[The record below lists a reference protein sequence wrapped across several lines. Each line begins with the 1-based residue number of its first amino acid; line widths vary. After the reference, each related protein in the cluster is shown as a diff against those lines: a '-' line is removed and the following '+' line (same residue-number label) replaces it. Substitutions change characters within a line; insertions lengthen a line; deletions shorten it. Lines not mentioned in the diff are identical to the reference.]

1 MSNPT
6 TNEVL
11 LWCFQ
16 QNYHLDKSN
25 AAIHNSPV
33 RFSPLTFRIYE
44 VLFDGWGTEPL
55 TEEMWEVRRHKGTY
69 EEDKGR

>member
-1 MSNPT
+1 MYNFT
-6 TNEVL
+6 EIL

-25 AAIHNSPV
+25 ASVHCSPV
-33 RFSPLTFRIYE
+33 RFSPITFRLFEALMVIWPEDEDITQEMAE
-44 VLFDGWGTEPL
+44 V
-55 TEEMWEVRRHKGTY
+55 MSHHKTY